1 VNNNVPNAE
10 QELRASLQEDLLRHL
25 DRHENAGY
33 IVAFVAKQMPLTLVE
48 QLVDELDSVYG
59 GQS

>member
-1 VNNNVPNAE
+1 MSGE

-25 DRHENAGY
+25 DQHENAGY
-33 IVAFVAKQMPLTLVE
+33 IVAFVARRMPLELVE

-59 GQS
+59 SARGAES